1 MLCYRHSFF
10 LEAKR
15 SLLCSVIFRR
25 KNSKIYTSLSFW
37 VIKACHHFLIHDW
50 VSFLMALTLRKH
62 AITIT
67 PRAGVIVNLLG
78 QEKCKFNDNI
88 NLLIVC
94 CLHWRSPNW
103 LVCSVIS
110 TLYKSA
116 YRDPWRILPKVLKDL
131 SLELFLKITSRIESE
146 FNEEWTGSS
155 GKIGIQDPSVKPREI
170 AWP

>member
-1 MLCYRHSFF
+1 MHQREECPFEKVFCYKHSFF

-15 SLLCSVIFRR
+15 SLLWSAIFRW
-25 KNSKIYTSLSFW
+25 KNSKTYTSLSFW

-50 VSFLMALTLRKH
+50 VSFLIALTLRKH

-67 PRAGVIVNLLG
+67 PRAGMIVNLLG
-78 QEKCKFNDNI
+78 QEKLKFNDNI
-88 NLLIVC
+88 HLLIVW
-94 CLHWRSPNW
+94 CLHWRNPNW

-131 SLELFLKITSRIESE
+131 SLELFLKIASWI
-146 FNEEWTGSS
+146 
-155 GKIGIQDPSVKPREI
+155 
-170 AWP
+170 